1 MCWNIRH
8 NSEEAFCRN
17 SVKWPLS
24 EDVYYSAVER
34 DTEAMKLYQV
44 LLAKWK
50 RTKELDGTPE
60 GKLLPKADCLAIA
73 R

>member
-8 NSEEAFCRN
+8 NDDDAFCKD

-24 EDVYYSAVER
+24 EEVYYGAVKR
-34 DTEAMKLYQV
+34 DQEAAKLYAV

-60 GKLLPKADCLAIA
+60 GKLLPKPDCLAIA